1 MFDLD
6 NWQEI
11 KSALAANKLRTGLT
25 AFGVFWGIFLLVLL
39 LGSGQGL
46 ENGVLAGFE
55 GSATNS
61 FFVWTQ
67 RTGKPYKGQPTGRRI
82 QLDNDDVQAV
92 KNQIADAEV
101 VAPRNQLGGFMGGN
115 NVRRGDKTGG
125 FSVYGDQPEVL
136 KIQSLKMRSGRF
148 LNPTDLV
155 ERRKVAV
162 IGQRVQNLLF
172 AAGENPIGESIEI
185 RGVYFKVVGVFGA
198 AQTGQQGEQEEQ
210 SLYVPFTTFQSAFNF
225 GNRVGWMAI
234 TSRPGVPASTVETQ
248 VIDLLKQRHQV
259 APDDSRAFG
268 HWNMEEEYGKIQ
280 GLFGGIGTLMW
291 MVGVGTLLAGAI
303 GVSNIMLIIVRERT
317 KEIGI
322 RRAIG
327 AAPRKIVGQ
336 ILLESSILTAV
347 AGYAGLVAGVIL
359 LEIVARAM
367 PTGGDRPSMF
377 LNPGV
382 AFDTAV
388 YALLI
393 IATAGL
399 LAGLIPAQRAVAV
412 EPVVALRSE

>member
-11 KSALAANKLRTGLT
+11 KSALSSNKLRTGLT

-46 ENGVLAGFE
+46 ENGVLQGFE

-67 RTGKPYKGQPTGRRI
+67 RTGKPYKGQPSGRRV
-82 QLDNDDVQAV
+82 QLDNDDVQAIR
-92 KNQIADAEV
+92 NQIPEAAV

-125 FSVYGDQPEVL
+125 FSVMGDQPGVL
-136 KIQSLKMRSGRF
+136 KIQSLKLDSGRF
-148 LNPTDLV
+148 LNPIDLA

-162 IGQRVQNLLF
+162 IGKRVQSLLF
-172 AAGENPIGESIEI
+172 APGEDPIGESIEI
-185 RGVYFKVVGVFGA
+185 RGVYFKVVGVFRITRSGDDA
-198 AQTGQQGEQEEQ
+198 EREEQ
-210 SLYVPFTTFQSAFNF
+210 AVYVPFTTFQSAFNF
-225 GNRVGWMAI
+225 GDRVGWLAI
-234 TSRPGVPASTVETQ
+234 TSRDGVKASAVENK
-248 VIDLLKQRHQV
+248 VLDLLKQRHQV

-268 HWNMEEEYGKIQ
+268 HWNMEEEFGKIQ

-327 AAPRKIVGQ
+327 ARPRAIVGQ

-347 AGYAGLVAGVIL
+347 AGYAGLVAGVLL
-359 LEIVARAM
+359 LEVVGRAIPKGDG
-367 PTGGDRPSMF
+367 PTMF
-377 LNPGV
+377 VNPGV

-388 YALLI
+388 QALLI
-393 IATAGL
+393 ISFAGL
-399 LAGLIPAQRAVAV
+399 LAGMIPARRAVTV